1 MKNKI
6 SNTGKKKLKRQI
18 KIWLKDIKAFMKDYG
33 FCKEDNYY
41 QEIIDLYGIILMN
54 LILFLGVLK
63 ILIHVLL

>member
-6 SNTGKKKLKRQI
+6 SNTGNKKLERQI